1 MKRKQSSLAS
11 VKKSLSCT
19 NDLVQHAGQ
28 SRGST
33 SVRHPSALL
42 RALSSGSPWLTLTFY
57 WQHPQQENPCRFS
70 ILELLVEW
78 LRPEIDHT
86 CGAKAKSALG
96 TRRAWGEPH
105 KQAVPALGS
114 QGVQASQAHS
124 VSGRWLKLT
133 STSWMCKQRC
143 EALSSSFP
151 PSRIEGSTWPQPS
164 LSSLYF
170 SVLSL
175 PLLAETFY
183 TSRWMLQNWWLCSAE
198 WAKTEGCGEAKN
210 FILFFFG
217 RTRLGRMRAF
227 LYWFIQ
233 SSFIES
239 LLTLLSYLL
248 PSPIHFC
255 FFWPFPGGCNSNLTE
270 V

>member
-1 MKRKQSSLAS
+1 M
-11 VKKSLSCT
+11 
-19 NDLVQHAGQ
+19 
-28 SRGST
+28 
-33 SVRHPSALL
+33 
-42 RALSSGSPWLTLTFY
+42 
-57 WQHPQQENPCRFS
+57 
-70 ILELLVEW
+70 EW

-210 FILFFFG
+210 FILFFFWQNQAWQDES
-217 RTRLGRMRAF
+217 LPLLVYSIF
-227 LYWFIQ
+227 LYWIFID
-233 SSFIES
+233 SFVLSVTITDTLLFLLALSRGLQQQFDRSIEYRIKHANCPLNMVFILMPVNSKISKCFFRFLS
-239 LLTLLSYLL
+239 LLQIFLKSMK
-248 PSPIHFC
+248 
-255 FFWPFPGGCNSNLTE
+255 FW
-270 V
+270 